1 MCANNDELEKDNL
14 GIGDSVILALADSCA
29 GLQKREE
36 AALRIEVACKDNL
49 LALIEKNLSEKFRIR
64 VDVTDIA
71 QDAMASLL
79 IRIRNKKLKPRSGQE
94 IWKLLCTIALC
105 KLRNQIRR
113 HTTQKNDLRR
123 EDRTVVTDGLAVTVP
138 PEAEIE
144 LRELIEML
152 QKNLGVE
159 AGKILKMTLL
169 EFTVKEISIELNI
182 TTAHV
187 KSWQDRIRNKLKDY
201 LSDE

>member
-1 MCANNDELEKDNL
+1 
-14 GIGDSVILALADSCA
+14 
-29 GLQKREE
+29 
-36 AALRIEVACKDNL
+36 
-49 LALIEKNLSEKFRIR
+49 
-64 VDVTDIA
+64 
-71 QDAMASLL
+71 
-79 IRIRNKKLKPRSGQE
+79 
-94 IWKLLCTIALC
+94 
-105 KLRNQIRR
+105 
-113 HTTQKNDLRR
+113 
-123 EDRTVVTDGLAVTVP
+123 VTDGLAVTVP